1 MEGVRQGD
9 PRATCAREPTMTMA
23 PSSITAVR
31 HDHLEG
37 DDLAIA
43 DLHEQNLALR
53 AELDEV
59 QPVISAAVLAATAFR
74 LRDQDGLVSAMRLL
88 VRAMTG
94 LEAKRTCA

>member
-1 MEGVRQGD
+1 
-9 PRATCAREPTMTMA
+9 MTMA

-31 HDHLEG
+31 HDRLDG

-43 DLHEQNLALR
+43 DLHEQNTELR

-74 LRDQDGLVSAMRLL
+74 LRDQNGLISALRLL
-88 VRAMTG
+88 VRATQG
-94 LEAKRTCA
+94 LEARRACA

>member
-1 MEGVRQGD
+1 
-9 PRATCAREPTMTMA
+9 MTMA

-31 HDHLEG
+31 HDPLDG

-43 DLHEQNLALR
+43 DLHEQNTELR

-74 LRDQDGLVSAMRLL
+74 MRDQNGLVSALRLL
-88 VRAMTG
+88 VRATRG
-94 LEAKRTCA
+94 LEVKRACA

>member
-1 MEGVRQGD
+1 
-9 PRATCAREPTMTMA
+9 MTTA

-31 HDHLEG
+31 RDQLEG

-43 DLHEQNLALR
+43 DLHEQNVALR

-74 LRDQDGLVSAMRLL
+74 LRDQHGLISALRLL
-88 VRAMTG
+88 VRATTW
-94 LEAKRTCA
+94 LEERRTCA

>member
-1 MEGVRQGD
+1 
-9 PRATCAREPTMTMA
+9 MTMA

-31 HDHLEG
+31 HDLLDG

-43 DLHEQNLALR
+43 DLHERNTELR

-74 LRDQDGLVSAMRLL
+74 LRDQNGLISALRLL
-88 VRAMTG
+88 VRATQG
-94 LEAKRTCA
+94 LEARRACA

>member
-1 MEGVRQGD
+1 
-9 PRATCAREPTMTMA
+9 MTTA

-31 HDHLEG
+31 HDQLDR

-43 DLHEQNLALR
+43 DLHEQNVALR

-74 LRDQDGLVSAMRLL
+74 LRDQHGLISALRLL
-88 VRAMTG
+88 ARALAG
-94 LEAKRTCA
+94 LEERRSCA

>member
-1 MEGVRQGD
+1 
-9 PRATCAREPTMTMA
+9 MTMA

-31 HDHLEG
+31 HDQLDG

-43 DLHEQNLALR
+43 DLHEQNTELR

-74 LRDQDGLVSAMRLL
+74 LRDQNGLVSALRLL
-88 VRAMTG
+88 VRATKG
-94 LEAKRTCA
+94 LEVKRACA